1 MDSSSRLAST
11 LPELGCHCSG
21 AKAIQQLTEAL
32 ELGGKALKMELE
44 AVFRL
49 LARDRSR
56 DNKQTGQYW
65 I

>member
-1 MDSSSRLAST
+1 MDSSSRLVST
-11 LPELGCHCSG
+11 LPELGCYFSG

-32 ELGGKALKMELE
+32 EWGRKALKMELE

-49 LARDRSR
+49 LGDRSR
-56 DNKQTGQYW
+56 DNKQTGPYW